1 RHTRFS
7 RDWSSDVCSSE
18 LSEGFGGIKDVLLL
32 GRQKIFVDRFAKAS
46 DEFAAAQGNN
56 QVLSQ
61 VPRYAMELVAFVSV
75 IFLVLYLLAA
85 HHGNLGTILPV
96 LSIHALAGFKMLPA
110 FQPVYSSVSN
120 IRGNLAAFQ
129 TLRDDLRASVLPP
142 AQSNCAER
150 REPAKPVVNGGIEL
164 RDIV

>member
-61 VPRYAMELVAFVSV
+61 VPRYAMELVAFASV
-75 IFLVLYLLAA
+75 IFLVLYLLAEI
-85 HHGNLGTILPV
+85 G
-96 LSIHALAGFKMLPA
+96 
-110 FQPVYSSVSN
+110 
-120 IRGNLAAFQ
+120 
-129 TLRDDLRASVLPP
+129 RAS
-142 AQSNCAER
+142 C
-150 REPAKPVVNGGIEL
+150 REGVVVTGC
-164 RDIV
+164 VV